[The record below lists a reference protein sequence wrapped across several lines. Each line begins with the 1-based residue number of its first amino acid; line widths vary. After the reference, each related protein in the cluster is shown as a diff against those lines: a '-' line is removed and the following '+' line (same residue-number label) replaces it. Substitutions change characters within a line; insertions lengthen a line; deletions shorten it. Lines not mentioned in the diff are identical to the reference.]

1 MEKLKNQSRDM
12 GIRAKFYIPSL
23 IILMIVIGCS
33 SSQLPQK
40 NMDKGQVF
48 SKYELRDNLDKEA
61 FHIDITVF
69 EEDSTPSRRRIR
81 FSSHSSK
88 VYEGGVQLSYRG
100 MRPQLM
106 PKKNGNIA
114 LDYRETDTLDIS
126 IWNSHIK
133 IPPIPVELGKSLKVV
148 LYLNSA
154 DDY

>member
-1 MEKLKNQSRDM
+1 M
-12 GIRAKFYIPSL
+12 GIKGKFYISGI

-33 SSQLPQK
+33 SSQLPKK
-40 NMDKGQVF
+40 NVDNGQVF

-69 EEDSTPSRRRIR
+69 EEDSTPSQRRIR
-81 FSSHSSK
+81 FNSHSSK

-106 PKKNGNIA
+106 PKKNGNIT
-114 LDYRETDTLDIS
+114 LDYREPETLDVS